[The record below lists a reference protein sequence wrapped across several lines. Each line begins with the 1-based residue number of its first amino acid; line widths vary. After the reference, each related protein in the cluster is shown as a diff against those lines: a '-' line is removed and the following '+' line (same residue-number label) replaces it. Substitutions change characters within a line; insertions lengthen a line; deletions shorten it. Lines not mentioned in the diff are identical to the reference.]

1 MQYDDLLGR
10 TRMQLESGQLSPAA
24 LERLLARTASDER
37 RPDVGGILVAI
48 GVAGVYAGLALLVA
62 VSFDGMSHTARML
75 VPFLFPA
82 AAVGTAI
89 ALVRTGR
96 PRWEVDAAG
105 LIGQFSLA
113 AAFLVAGGVYD
124 PADVPRFGFV
134 CGLAAIAEVLACHRA
149 IGSVRLT
156 GWGMSGALVA
166 AFSFGLAG
174 ATPASLAVIFLAE
187 AVAAAALAGVLVWRE
202 SAYAVHAARTA
213 ALLFYAAALS
223 GIDDWQ
229 QLSGWHVVL
238 TVAVVVTFVAAGAL
252 RMDALIWAGA
262 LGGLLW
268 LGAIAAVI
276 GDSGGAALAVVV
288 GGAGV
293 AGLGVLVGMMRRAS
307 RTQRI
312 PAG

>member
-1 MQYDDLLGR
+1 MQYDDLLVR
-10 TRMQLESGQLSPAA
+10 TRSHLESGQLSPAA
-24 LERLLARTASDER
+24 LERLLARSATDEQ
-37 RPDVGGILVAI
+37 RPDVGGVLVAI
-48 GVAGVYAGLALLVA
+48 GIAGVYAGLALLVG

-89 ALVRTGR
+89 ALARTGR
-96 PRWEVDAAG
+96 PRWEVDSAG
-105 LIGQFSLA
+105 LVGQFSLA

-134 CGLAAIAEVLACHRA
+134 CALAAIVEVLACHRA

-166 AFSFGLAG
+166 ALSFGSAG
-174 ATPASLAVIFLAE
+174 ATDVSLAVIFLAQ
-187 AVAAAALAGVLVWRE
+187 AVAASVLAGMLISRE

-213 ALLFYAAALS
+213 ALLFYAAALT

-229 QLSGWHVVL
+229 QLTWWHAVL
-238 TVAVVVTFVAAGAL
+238 TVAVGVAFVTAGAL
-252 RMDALIWAGA
+252 RMDALIWVGA

-288 GGAGV
+288 GGAGL
-293 AGLGVLVGMMRRAS
+293 AGLGLLVGMMRRAS
-307 RTQRI
+307 RAQRI
-312 PAG
+312 PAS